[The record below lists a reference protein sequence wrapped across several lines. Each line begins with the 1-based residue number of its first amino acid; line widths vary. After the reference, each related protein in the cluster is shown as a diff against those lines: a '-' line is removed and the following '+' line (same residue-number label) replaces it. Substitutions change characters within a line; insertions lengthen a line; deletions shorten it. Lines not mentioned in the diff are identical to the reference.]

1 MAGKGALRSI
11 KNIAKGFSD
20 IQIKVREATSN
31 DPWGPSGTLMNEI
44 AQLTFNE
51 SDFIEIMDMIDKRL
65 NDKGKNWRHVFKAL
79 LLLDYCLH
87 VGSEN
92 VVLYARENIYV
103 VKTLKEF
110 QHLEENGKDVGANVR
125 QKAKDITN
133 LLQDDNR
140 LKEERRQRQGM
151 RDRMANV
158 GDYLNETVRQYNGG
172 NAENGGGRWDDESE
186 LKKALAESKRIAAEE
201 ERNRRQGDDD
211 LEKALQL
218 SQQEAAE
225 KERKNREKL
234 DKETADNL
242 FGSGSSSFQAF
253 PQQQTFVNNPYQ
265 QQQQQQQQAPL
276 QLEWAQPTMQFSE
289 PLQNNP
295 YQQQQQQN
303 PYLSNQFN
311 ANGLQAQ
318 MTGFPQ
324 QQQPPLQAQM
334 TGFPQQQPQF
344 LQQPSFQ
351 TSMVTG
357 TNPFSQMSQQQQQ
370 QSAVVPEQK
379 NYDYSE
385 LVFGNPAPSRPQQ
398 QQSPVFGS
406 NTPNFGSNTPHFGSN
421 TPNFSFST
429 PATATAS
436 PSPAF
441 ATTTTTAT
449 QFSPSP
455 AFANTNAFAAPS
467 PSFAQANTTASPHM
481 SQRNLSPKPTEQ
493 DAKYSKLNALLAN
506 NDDGL
511 DSYGNR
517 GNLRIPYGTGFANS
531 LPLQPK
537 NNDMLAI
544 TDGSST
550 TASPQPFGQQTS
562 RNPFGQANTT
572 PSNDRQGQK
581 SLLEMM
587 QEQKQQQQQFATFN
601 NNTPSLF

>member
-1 MAGKGALRSI
+1 M
-11 KNIAKGFSD
+11 
-20 IQIKVREATSN
+20 
-31 DPWGPSGTLMNEI
+31 
-44 AQLTFNE
+44 
-51 SDFIEIMDMIDKRL
+51 
-65 NDKGKNWRHVFKAL
+65 KAR
-79 LLLDYCLH
+79 Y
-87 VGSEN
+87 
-92 VVLYARENIYV
+92 
-103 VKTLKEF
+103 
-110 QHLEENGKDVGANVR
+110 
-125 QKAKDITN
+125 
-133 LLQDDNR
+133 
-140 LKEERRQRQGM
+140 
-151 RDRMANV
+151 
-158 GDYLNETVRQYNGG
+158 
-172 NAENGGGRWDDESE
+172 
-186 LKKALAESKRIAAEE
+186 
-201 ERNRRQGDDD
+201 DD

-265 QQQQQQQQAPL
+265 QQQQQQAPL

-289 PLQNNP
+289 PVQNNP

-370 QSAVVPEQK
+370 PAVVPEQK

-467 PSFAQANTTASPHM
+467 PSFAQANATASPHM

-572 PSNDRQGQK
+572 PSNERQGQK

-601 NNTPSLF
+601 NNTSSLF

>member
-20 IQIKVREATSN
+20 VQIKVREATSN

-172 NAENGGGRWDDESE
+172 NAENGGGRWDDENE

-234 DKETADNL
+234 DKETADSL
-242 FGSGSSSFQAF
+242 FGSGSASFQAF
-253 PQQQTFVNNPYQ
+253 PQQQTFMNNPYQ

-289 PLQNNP
+289 PVQSNP
-295 YQQQQQQN
+295 YQQQQQQQQN

-318 MTGFPQ
+318 MTGFPSQ
-324 QQQPPLQAQM
+324 QQQPLLQAQM

-357 TNPFSQMSQQQQQ
+357 TNPFSQMNQQQQQ
-370 QSAVVPEQK
+370 PTVPEQK

-385 LVFGNPAPSRPQQ
+385 LVFGNPAPSRPQPQQ

-406 NTPNFGSNTPHFGSN
+406 NTPNFGSNTP
-421 TPNFSFST
+421 NFSFST
-429 PATATAS
+429 PAAATAS

-441 ATTTTTAT
+441 ATATNANTT

-455 AFANTNAFAAPS
+455 AFANTNVFTAPS
-467 PSFAQANTTASPHM
+467 PSFAQASTASPHM
-481 SQRNLSPKPTEQ
+481 SQRNASPKPTEQ

-537 NNDMLAI
+537 SNDTLAI
-544 TDGSST
+544 TDGSS
-550 TASPQPFGQQTS
+550 SPQPFGQQTS
-562 RNPFGQANTT
+562 RNPFGQATT
-572 PSNDRQGQK
+572 SPSNERQGQK

-587 QEQKQQQQQFATFN
+587 QEQKQQQQQQQYATTFN
-601 NNTPSLF
+601 NNTSPLF